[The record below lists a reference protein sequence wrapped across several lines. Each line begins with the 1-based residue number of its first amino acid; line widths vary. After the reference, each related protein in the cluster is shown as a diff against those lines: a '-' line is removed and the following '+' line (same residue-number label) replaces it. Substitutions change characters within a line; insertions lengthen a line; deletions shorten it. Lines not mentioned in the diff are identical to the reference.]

1 MSLGSGG
8 CPLVGPPRPDRGKK
22 RGSAYGAV
30 RSSRSETYFS
40 GEDCI
45 LLQASEIRPQSCG
58 GEVRP
63 GWTTQSPTR
72 TIPVST
78 QRT

>member
-1 MSLGSGG
+1 VAGSG
-8 CPLVGPPRPDRGKK
+8 
-22 RGSAYGAV
+22 GSAYGTV

-45 LLQASEIRPQSCG
+45 LLQASEIRPQSCE

-63 GWTTQSPTR
+63 GWTMQSPTR